1 MACGEICS
9 YQFYGCSSFLR
20 VEHGNCTCL
29 PAKNSASNHLH
40 SQKDDFQV
48 RYDFFLVDFL
58 HETLKEDV
66 ARFLLMETQAG
77 FEN

>member
-1 MACGEICS
+1 MHAPRSLES
-9 YQFYGCSSFLR
+9 TLS
-20 VEHGNCTCL
+20 
-29 PAKNSASNHLH
+29 HLH

-58 HETLKEDV
+58 HETLKENV

-77 FEN
+77 FKN